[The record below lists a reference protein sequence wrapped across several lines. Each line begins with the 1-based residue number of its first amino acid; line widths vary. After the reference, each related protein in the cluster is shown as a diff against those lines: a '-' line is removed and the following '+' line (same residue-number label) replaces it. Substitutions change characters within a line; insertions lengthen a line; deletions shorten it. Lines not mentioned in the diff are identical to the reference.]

1 MKKIIENL
9 NCVVIILIYL
19 LLLLS
24 IPIVLI
30 VELMINLVYKVAV
43 YLKIKKQKEPYY

>member
-1 MKKIIENL
+1 MSKIIENL
-9 NCVVIILIYL
+9 NCIVIVLIYL

-30 VELMINLVYKVAV
+30 VELMINLVYKIAV
-43 YLKIKKQKEPYY
+43 FFKIKKQQDPYY